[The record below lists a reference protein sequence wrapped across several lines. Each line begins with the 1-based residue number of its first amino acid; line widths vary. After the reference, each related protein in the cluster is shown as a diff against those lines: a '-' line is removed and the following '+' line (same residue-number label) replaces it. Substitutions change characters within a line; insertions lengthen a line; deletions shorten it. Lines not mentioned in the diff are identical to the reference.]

1 LPKEGITNDMTKW
14 KNEKIDRRDEENKDE
29 HQQIRTDVMLSN
41 RGLLDVKKNLLEVRK
56 NLADHRENTE
66 LHSGREKRKAS

>member
-1 LPKEGITNDMTKW
+1 
-14 KNEKIDRRDEENKDE
+14 
-29 HQQIRTDVMLSN
+29 MLSN

-66 LHSGREKRKAS
+66 LHSGRKKRNAS